1 MEAGPKVALAT
12 TWEGYRKMDIK
23 PVDLAGGG
31 SGVRAH
37 ALSARWLGAGH
48 PFYPYKLGPALPK
61 RSQTSR
67 HCLTK
72 NR

>member
-1 MEAGPKVALAT
+1 
-12 TWEGYRKMDIK
+12 MDIK
-23 PVDLAGGG
+23 PDDVAGGG

-37 ALSARWLGAGH
+37 ALYARLLGAGL
-48 PFYPYKLGPALPK
+48 PFYLDELGPALPK

>member
-1 MEAGPKVALAT
+1 
-12 TWEGYRKMDIK
+12 MDIK

-37 ALSARWLGAGH
+37 ALSARWLGAGL